1 MLNWSWQG
9 FILIW
14 EKGGLLSHF
23 TQSKIAGS
31 ICTSN
36 ILLNFYIPHV
46 VLAQSGSSYILNRIH
61 RCIFSEAAEIPQ
73 DMEKST
79 TCQSRMN
86 QIQYSDIHFY
96 CLMATAPDKR
106 NDTVTL
112 ETQGERFEPRG
123 HFISR
128 LSLIIRVNV
137 VLNRTV
143 VDSDGCFENLSG
155 SHLQRQIELY
165 HSGY

>member
-1 MLNWSWQG
+1 M
-9 FILIW
+9 IW

-46 VLAQSGSSYILNRIH
+46 VLTQSGSSYILNRIH

-79 TCQSRMN
+79 TCQSQMN

-106 NDTVTL
+106 NDTVMLISFPGFSPTRPIERERESLSRSMGRVGENPRNEVAVTL
-112 ETQGERFEPRG
+112 ET
-123 HFISR
+123 
-128 LSLIIRVNV
+128 
-137 VLNRTV
+137 
-143 VDSDGCFENLSG
+143 
-155 SHLQRQIELY
+155 
-165 HSGY
+165 